1 VIDLHCH
8 LLPGIDDGPATLEE
22 SVALARAAA
31 AKGTRTIVAT
41 PHVSARYPNAAGTIS
56 RLSAEVAGR
65 LADEHIELEVLPGA
79 EIAMERTVD
88 LSPEDLGRL
97 ALGKGPWLL
106 IECPFSPMTVGIDL
120 LLSGLRRRGHHI
132 VLAHP
137 ERCPAFHRDPEL
149 LRRLVGEGLLVSVT
163 AGSLVGQFGSQ
174 AKRFAELLFREQIVH
189 NVVSDAH
196 DDVRRPP
203 SMSAELE
210 RGGFGALTEWLTEAV
225 PAAIL
230 AGEERI
236 PARPAASPA
245 PRNRWSLRH

>member
-8 LLPGIDDGPATLEE
+8 LLPGIDDGPATLEG
-22 SVALARAAA
+22 SVAIARAAA

-41 PHVSARYPNAAGTIS
+41 PHVSARYPNAAGAIS
-56 RLSAEVAGR
+56 RLAEEVARR
-65 LADEHIELEVLPGA
+65 LADEHIELAVHPGA
-79 EIAMERTVD
+79 EIAMDRTVD
-88 LSPEDLGRL
+88 LSAEELDRL
-97 ALGKGPWLL
+97 TLGKGPWLL
-106 IECPFSPMTVGIDL
+106 VESPFSPMTVGIDL
-120 LLSGLRRRGHHI
+120 LLSGLLRRGHHI

-149 LRRLVGEGLLVSVT
+149 LRRLVQEGLLVSVT
-163 AGSLVGQFGSQ
+163 AGSLVGQFGNQ

-196 DDVRRPP
+196 DDTRRPP

-210 RGGFGALTEWLTEAV
+210 RAGFGTLTEWLTEAV

-236 PARPAASPA
+236 PSRPAASTL
-245 PRNRWSLRH
+245 PRSRWSLRR